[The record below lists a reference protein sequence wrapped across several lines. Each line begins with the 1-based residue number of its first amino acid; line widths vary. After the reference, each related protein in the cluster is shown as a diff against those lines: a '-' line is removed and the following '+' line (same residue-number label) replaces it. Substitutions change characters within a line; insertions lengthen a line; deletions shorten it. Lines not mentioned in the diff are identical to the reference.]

1 MKKKIID
8 ILAKVPENQTLFLVN
23 LSISPTRKISIII
36 DGDNGLPISECSRIS
51 RFISSALDK
60 EELDYS
66 IEVSSPGIDRPLQ
79 HLRQY
84 KKNKNRKLRV
94 TTEHNEIFE
103 GTLTEVSDEK
113 IVLAQHSRISK
124 SKAKS
129 DQAVEKRQEITYKE
143 IKEAR
148 VQVIF

>member
-1 MKKKIID
+1 MKEKIVD
-8 ILAKVPENQTLFLVN
+8 LLAKALAENQALFLVH

-51 RFISSALDK
+51 RFISSELDK
-60 EELDYS
+60 DELDYS
-66 IEVSSPGIDRPLQ
+66 IQVSSPGIDSPLQ
-79 HLRQY
+79 NLRQY
-84 KKNKNRKLRV
+84 KKNKNRKLQV
-94 TTEHNEIFE
+94 TTEDNEIFE

-113 IVLAQHSRISK
+113 IVLAQHAQIST
-124 SKAKS
+124 KAKS
-129 DQAVEKRQEITYKE
+129 GQAVEKRQEITYKE